1 MTLEFI
7 TDYINKKLSANQEI
21 LTFTFYEL
29 RVKNNLSETETQRFL
44 ELAQIR
50 LENLGYNTYITG
62 EHFVYADITN
72 IVKENELMVA
82 VRK

>member
-50 LENLGYNTYITG
+50 LKNLGYNTYITG
-62 EHFVYADITN
+62 EKYIYADISNT
-72 IVKENELMVA
+72 VHENELMVA
-82 VRK
+82 VKK

>member
-1 MTLEFI
+1 MTLDFI
-7 TDYINKKLSANQEI
+7 TDYINKKLSANQDI

-50 LENLGYNTYITG
+50 LKNLGYGIYITG
-62 EHFVYADITN
+62 EHFVYADIAN